1 MNDNGRHIRDPWHV
15 DVLIEFLQETL
26 TALADDYHQKPNA
39 KAFHQRITLLHDA
52 LDALTVQIPDIY
64 QPALRQPHRH
74 AHLHD
79 KPLQNHVMQ
88 TERE

>member
-39 KAFHQRITLLHDA
+39 KAFHHRWSPTYPHD
-52 LDALTVQIPDIY
+52 PS
-64 QPALRQPHRH
+64 
-74 AHLHD
+74 
-79 KPLQNHVMQ
+79 
-88 TERE
+88 